1 MAVEHIGPTGERLR
15 HGSFERIE
23 TVTYNEEGKATR
35 NLAERSLGVIERMAK
50 RGAIT
55 DQMADAA
62 VRFGNDFAIAALQ
75 PMRASSLR
83 ERTDNR
89 FVPQE
94 ISWRATRAR
103 GRVMAAMRAVG
114 EPGGS
119 CMWSV
124 LGEERSL
131 KEWALTA
138 RVSDENATGVLIGAL
153 GTLKAH
159 YRM

>member
-1 MAVEHIGPTGERLR
+1 MSVEPVDVERVV
-15 HGSFERIE
+15 
-23 TVTYNEEGKATR
+23 TVTYNEEGKAS
-35 NLAERSLGVIERMAK
+35 RSITDRRLGVIERMAK
-50 RGAIT
+50 RGAIS
-55 DQMADAA
+55 DQMAEAA
-62 VRFGNDFAIAALQ
+62 VRFSNDFLIAALQ
-75 PMRASSLR
+75 PMRAASLR
-83 ERTDNR
+83 ERTDAR
-89 FVPQE
+89 FIPQE

-103 GRVMAAMRAVG
+103 GRVMSAMRAVG

-119 CMWSV
+119 CMWAV
-124 LGEERSL
+124 LGEEHTL